1 MAAPAH
7 GPIPLRRDPRLY
19 QISALLLLLLYGWA
33 GLKFD
38 LSGAQA
44 VVTITVTLGVQF
56 ACTRIW
62 KLPVFDPRSALIAGL
77 SLCLLLRTG
86 SLWLVAATAAA
97 TIASKFLLRWNG
109 KHLFNPTNFGLVF
122 MMLCTGGAVWVSPGQ
137 WGSVAFF
144 GFLMIC
150 LGGLVV
156 HRAERADVTVAFLA
170 FYLALL
176 FGRSLWLGE
185 PMSIPFHRLQNGA
198 LLLFAFFMI
207 SDPKTT
213 PDSRA
218 GRIMFALLVATGA
231 AFVQFKL
238 FRTNGLLWSLAVCAL
253 SVPLLDWLLAGCRYQ
268 WNHKP
273 LTKFSEPER
282 EKEIAYEPV
291 LS

>member
-1 MAAPAH
+1 M
-7 GPIPLRRDPRLY
+7 
-19 QISALLLLLLYGWA
+19 
-33 GLKFD
+33 
-38 LSGAQA
+38 
-44 VVTITVTLGVQF
+44 LGVQF
-56 ACTRIW
+56 ACTRLW
-62 KLPVFDPRSALIAGL
+62 KLPVFDPRSALISGL

-97 TIASKFLLRWNG
+97 TSASKFLLRWND

-122 MMLCTGGAVWVSPGQ
+122 MMLCTGGSVWVSPGQ

-156 HRAERADVTVAFLA
+156 YRAERADVTLAFLS

-185 PMSIPFHRLQNGA
+185 PISIPIHRLQNGA

-218 GRIMFALLVATGA
+218 GRIVFALLVATGA

-253 SVPLLDWLLAGCRYQ
+253 AVPLLDWLLPGFRYQ
-268 WNHKP
+268 WNRKAS
-273 LTKFSEPER
+273 TKVSEPKP
-282 EKEIAYEPV
+282 EKEIRYEPV
-291 LS
+291 LT